1 MQASGH
7 PSSQQLKEMTNEMQ
21 KLYRDFETRF
31 ADRKKLLESMIEFF
45 SVAQEV
51 GVAREGVGAAW
62 VTGVWLWKV

>member
-7 PSSQQLKEMTNEMQ
+7 PSSQQLREITSQ
-21 KLYRDFETRF
+21 LQTLHSDFETRF

-51 GVAREGVGAAW
+51 GVVISGLYQW
-62 VTGVWLWKV
+62 VWLQMVWIL